1 MKIGATFG
9 QLILAPP
16 SPDHPFAR
24 WISDVE
30 RILDVLQRAGFSY
43 CSFAHY
49 YQGTQSYRMQPLVV
63 ISRLAPIAGDLRL
76 STEILQLPVF
86 NAMDLAYNLATVDHI
101 TEGRLDVG
109 IGIGYNPYEIG
120 PAGVSRKDRVP
131 KFEESVE
138 VMRKFW
144 TGEPV
149 YHQGRFFN
157 VDGTQLQLLPVQRPH
172 LPLWGASY
180 SHGAAARAGRMLEG
194 IIGGPYQTFED
205 LGDQLDTF
213 RSEWQKVHSEEPTRV
228 GAWRTIAPGK
238 DPKDALESLI
248 ASRTLTFRR
257 GNQGRMQERTTAN
270 LRMDLTQGDQTDWAI
285 LGNYEDCLEGMR
297 RCRDE
302 LKLTHLSCNFWNI
315 PQDISARCE
324 YLEGFG
330 EEVIRKL

>member
-9 QLILAPP
+9 QIVLAPP
-16 SPDHPFAR
+16 SPDHPFAL

-30 RILDVLQRAGFSY
+30 RLMKVLQRGGFSY
-43 CSFAHY
+43 SAFAHY
-49 YQGTQSYRMQPLVV
+49 YQGTKSYRMQPLVV
-63 ISRLAPIAGDLRL
+63 MSRLAPMAGNLRF

-86 NAMDLAYNLATVDHI
+86 DAMDLAYNLATVDHI

-120 PAGVSRKDRVP
+120 PAGVGRKDRVP

-138 VMRKFW
+138 LMRKFW

-149 YHQGRFFN
+149 YHRGKYFN
-157 VDGTQLQLLPVQRPH
+157 VEGTQLHLLPVQKPH
-172 LPLWGASY
+172 PPLWGASY
-180 SHGAAARAGRMLEG
+180 SHGAAARAGRTLEG
-194 IIGGPYQTFED
+194 IIGGPYQTFDD
-205 LGDQLDTF
+205 LGDQLETF
-213 RSEWQKVHSEEPTRV
+213 RNEWHKVHSGEPTRV

-238 DPKDALESLI
+238 DQAHALESLI
-248 ASRTLTFRR
+248 ASRTLTFTR
-257 GNQGRMQERTTAN
+257 GTQGRMQERTTAN
-270 LRMDLTQGDQTDWAI
+270 LRMDLTAGDQTDWAI

-302 LKLTHLSCNFWNI
+302 LKLTHVSCNFWNL
-315 PQDISARCE
+315 PEDISARCE